1 MKQDHNYF
9 MGVALKQAQKSLETG
24 NLPVGSVIVKAGT
37 LIGEGRNVVNS
48 HIDPTAHA
56 EMTAIRN
63 ACSNLRTIDLS
74 GCICYTTVEP
84 CPMCCWAILEA
95 GIKQLVIGA
104 RFFGLKKVKVGNF
117 SVEKLLAMTGRQLE
131 IIDGIMVK
139 DCTEIRNTWFDQ
151 IK

>member
-1 MKQDHNYF
+1 VQIERAH
-9 MGVALKQAQKSLETG
+9 VG
-24 NLPVGSVIVKAGT
+24 NSPSKFARASI
-37 LIGEGRNVVNS
+37 
-48 HIDPTAHA
+48 
-56 EMTAIRN
+56 
-63 ACSNLRTIDLS
+63 LS
-74 GCICYTTVEP
+74 RLCYTTVEP

-117 SVEKLLAMTGRQLE
+117 SVEKLLDMTGRQLE